1 MSYKDWLKVWLDNAV
16 KPTAKARIYARYKE
30 IIDGHIIPKL
40 GEYELSD
47 LTPLLLQKIQS

>member
-16 KPTAKARIYARYKE
+16 KPTAKARIYTRYKE